1 MSEVLVTTIE
11 IVNPEFT
18 PLEKERLE
26 LLDFSLSLLIDRTNF
41 GFDELLKQYNQAVR
55 LYCTE
60 TQAKIEKIML
70 RHYAKSWKHEM
81 ESDYSSADGK
91 DV

>member
-60 TQAKIEKIML
+60 TQGKIEKIML
-70 RHYAKSWKHEM
+70 KHYAKSWKHEM
-81 ESDYSSADGK
+81 GSDYSSADGK
-91 DV
+91 EV